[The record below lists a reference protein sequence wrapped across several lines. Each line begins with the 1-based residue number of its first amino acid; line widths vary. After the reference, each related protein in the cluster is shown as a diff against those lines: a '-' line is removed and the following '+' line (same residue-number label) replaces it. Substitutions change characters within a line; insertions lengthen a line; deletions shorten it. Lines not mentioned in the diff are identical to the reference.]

1 MSFLKKCLLS
11 MLLACSA
18 QVVLAE
24 EVYADVESGLL
35 SVHPA
40 GSVTTVD
47 KADAAL
53 AAVDQFTV
61 STEAHYIDVQ
71 RVCYEK
77 FFVQHCLDKA
87 KDDHRVTVKAI
98 NQVEIEANRFKRQAR
113 ADDSVQR
120 LKARNDNRAATK
132 P

>member
-1 MSFLKKCLLS
+1 MSFLKKCLLA

-18 QVVLAE
+18 QAVLAE

-40 GSVTTVD
+40 GSITSVD

-53 AAVDQFTV
+53 AAVDQFAA
-61 STEAHYIDVQ
+61 STEARFIDAQ
-71 RVCYEK
+71 RVCYGK

-98 NQVEIEANRFKRQAR
+98 NQVEIEANRFKRQVR
-113 ADDSVQR
+113 ADDSAQR
-120 LKARNDNRAATK
+120 LKARNDNRAAIK